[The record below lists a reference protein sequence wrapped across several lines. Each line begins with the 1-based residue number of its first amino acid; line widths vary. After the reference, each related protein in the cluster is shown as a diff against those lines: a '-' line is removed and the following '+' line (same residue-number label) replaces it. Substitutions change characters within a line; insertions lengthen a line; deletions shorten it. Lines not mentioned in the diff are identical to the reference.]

1 MDKIDYDYFL
11 AKIYDYSPYFGKERR
26 EKDYATHFYLNAL
39 ENIQDRV
46 LEFVSCTG
54 LLTIP
59 LARENYKVDSVDISP
74 FMHEYLND
82 KLRNEQDYVRNNITL
97 YQCNVFDYKSV
108 HKYNGIVLPDS
119 FLLAIADKSKQIELL
134 KRCNA
139 LLYDD
144 GIVVFDIFQP
154 WTDIIEKKEKDQC
167 TRFRLGNGELYIVY
181 THHSIDQNQ
190 QLHHFDFIH
199 ELVGKDKDRYHH
211 IITYR
216 YMFQEEIESILC
228 ECGFRALYIDDS
240 FNFGK
245 YYSVTAKKVRE
256 V

>member
-1 MDKIDYDYFL
+1 MYKIDYDYFL
-11 AKIYDYSPYFGKERR
+11 TKIYDYSPYFGKERR
-26 EKDYATHFYLNAL
+26 EKDFATQFYLNAL

-59 LARENYKVDSVDISP
+59 LARANYKVDSVDISP
-74 FMHEYLND
+74 FMHECLNN
-82 KLRNEQDYVRNNITL
+82 KLRSERDYVKNNITL
-97 YQCNVFDYKSV
+97 HQCDIFDYKSV

-119 FLLAIADKSKQIELL
+119 FLLAIADKRKQINLL
-134 KRCNA
+134 KWCNI
-139 LLYDD
+139 LLNNG
-144 GIVVFDIFQP
+144 GIIAFDLFQP
-154 WTDIIEKKEKDQC
+154 WADIIEKKEKDQC
-167 TRFRLGNGELYIVY
+167 SRFRHRNGELYIVN

-190 QLHHFDFIH
+190 QLHCFDFIH
-199 ELVGKDKDRYHH
+199 ELVGKDKERYHH

-216 YMFQEEIESILC
+216 YMFQDEIELILDK
-228 ECGFRALYIDDS
+228 CGFKVLYIDDS